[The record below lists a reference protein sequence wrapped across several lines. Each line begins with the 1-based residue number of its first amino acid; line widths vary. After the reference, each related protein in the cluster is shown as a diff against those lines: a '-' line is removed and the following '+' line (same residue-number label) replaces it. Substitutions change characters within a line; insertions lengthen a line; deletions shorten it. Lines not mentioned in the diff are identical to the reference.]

1 VTAARS
7 PSGLRTLRAPFV
19 APGPTGVAIR
29 TRLHLTPG
37 EVDVLRAVGGHLG
50 RLAAGDLAQR
60 CRDGLAHDKGTWA
73 DRKRALTAGSSSRWA
88 GSITKANH
96 DQWALARRG
105 QAAHIDSLDAGIAT
119 IRHRLS
125 VPVGEPGAKGTPG
138 G

>member
-73 DRKRALTAGSSSRWA
+73 EA
-88 GSITKANH
+88 
-96 DQWALARRG
+96 
-105 QAAHIDSLDAGIAT
+105 
-119 IRHRLS
+119 
-125 VPVGEPGAKGTPG
+125 
-138 G
+138 